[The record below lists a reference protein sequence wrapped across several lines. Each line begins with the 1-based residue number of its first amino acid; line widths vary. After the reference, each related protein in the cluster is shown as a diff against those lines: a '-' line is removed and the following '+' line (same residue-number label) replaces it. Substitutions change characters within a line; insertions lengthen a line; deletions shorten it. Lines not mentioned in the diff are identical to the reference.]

1 MSLREDEPKNFPG
14 KEQEKEALVL
24 PQLSVPGFVD
34 S

>member
-1 MSLREDEPKNFPG
+1 MNQKISQG